1 MSPSSS
7 APNPPSGTQ
16 SCAVDSKFDA
26 TANLFDEDEATS
38 LLPTLSQDGSRR
50 WIRPRLSVGTFFRWR
65 RAVAY
70 VLIALFTL
78 IPFITIDGRP
88 FMLLDLWSRRF
99 FIFSYE
105 FRPTDTLLLALFLIG
120 LFLSIFFVTALLG
133 RVWCGWGCPQTVYME
148 FVYRPIERFFEGS
161 PGRARKNFFARSGLG
176 RPLKYLVYLLVSMY
190 LAHTFLSYWVGVER
204 LWQWMGQSPLA
215 HPGPFLVMLVTTG
228 LMMFDFA
235 FFREQTCFVACPYGR
250 MQSVLLDRNSLI
262 VSYDPIRGEPRGR
275 KKAKGEDISLKVL
288 DRRSD
293 CVDCGLCVHT
303 CPTGID
309 IRKGLQMECIGCAQC
324 IDACDAVMTKLNRP
338 KGLIRYS
345 SQAAISREKT
355 RLLRP
360 RVIAYPAIVALIATL
375 FVVVLSNKGP
385 ADVNVLRGMGVP
397 YSVLPNGLLANQ
409 VRVKITNRTSDQ
421 REYTVSVRDV
431 EGVVLATDANPV
443 TLAGDQARTITM
455 ALEFDHSVLKNGSRS
470 LTIRI
475 EDTSGWHKDL
485 AYTVYGPVSVPKHDA
500 HKANAAPHAEEA
512 HADSDGSA
520 SAKDDVESSTTPRTE
535 GAP

>member
-1 MSPSSS
+1 MSSSS
-7 APNPPSGTQ
+7 ATPDQAADSG
-16 SCAVDSKFDA
+16 A
-26 TANLFDEDEATS
+26 TPTDPKGDVTLSLFDEDEATS

-50 WIRPRLSVGTFFRWR
+50 WIRPRVSLGTFFRWR

-70 VLIALFTL
+70 ILIAIFTL
-78 IPFITIDGRP
+78 IPFVKIDGRP

-120 LFLSIFFVTALLG
+120 LFLSIFFITALLG
-133 RVWCGWGCPQTVYME
+133 RVWCGWACPQTVYME
-148 FVYRPIERFFEGS
+148 FLYRPIERFFEGS
-161 PGRARKNFFARSGLG
+161 PGRTKKNFFARSGLG
-176 RPLKYLVYLLVSMY
+176 KPLKYVVFLLVSMY

-204 LWQWMGQSPLA
+204 LREWMMQSPLA
-215 HPGPFLVMLVTTG
+215 HPGPFLVMVVTTA
-228 LMMFDFA
+228 LMMFDFS
-235 FFREQTCFVACPYGR
+235 FFREQLCFVACPYGR

-275 KKAKGEDISLKVL
+275 KKPKNADVSLNVL
-288 DRRSD
+288 DRRGD

-324 IDACDAVMTKLNRP
+324 IDACDAVMTKLDRP

-345 SQAAISREKT
+345 SQSAIAREKT

-360 RVIAYPAIVALIATL
+360 RVIIYPTIVSIIATL
-375 FVVVLSNKGP
+375 FIVVFVSKGP

-397 YSVLPNGLLANQ
+397 HTHLADGQLANQ
-409 VRVKITNRTSDQ
+409 VRIKIANRTSDQ
-421 REYTVSVRDV
+421 SSYTVSVRDV
-431 EGVVLATDANPV
+431 EGVTLNTDSNPI
-443 TLAGDQARTITM
+443 TLLGDQSTTITM
-455 ALEFDHSVLKNGSRS
+455 ALEFDHSVLRNGSRS

-475 EDTSGWHKDL
+475 EDTNGWHKDL
-485 AYTVYGPVSVPKHDA
+485 PYTLYGPVTVQNAKPVPPA
-500 HKANAAPHAEEA
+500 VSEQAPTEPAANQP
-512 HADSDGSA
+512 
-520 SAKDDVESSTTPRTE
+520 ESSVAPKQE
-535 GAP
+535 GIS